1 MLEMKSRETSQPR
14 FKESSSIQLQL
25 CIKTV
30 SIHSY
35 SQLDDLKENLLGKDP
50 IMVIAKISPIVSK
63 DPEAPTKLVNK
74 IYPTYVENNYSL
86 FRLGDERIMVIPNSV
101 RVEEFKNAK

>member
-1 MLEMKSRETSQPR
+1 MKSRETSQPR

-50 IMVIAKISPIVSK
+50 IILIAKISPIVSK
-63 DPEAPTKLVNK
+63 DPEAPTKLVNE